1 MTHDIIIRGGQIV
14 DGTGRAAYR
23 GDLAIDGDRISAVGR
38 VDGSARREIDAEGQV
53 VSPGFIDLHTH
64 LDAQVGWDPDCTP
77 VSWHGVTTALMGNCG
92 VTFAPC
98 KPADRPLLAA
108 MMETVE
114 DIPREA
120 ILTGLPWDWEDYG
133 GYLDSIER
141 LRPGINLCG
150 LVGHSAL
157 RFYVMGERAVEEQ
170 ATPEE
175 RARMALIAGQA
186 VDRGAMG
193 CSLNRFAAHKLPD
206 GRAIPGTFADVGECV
221 DIARAMGERGALMQ
235 AVGAE
240 FSLLRAL
247 ADEGNSRVLF
257 SYGVGPDGSL
267 APQRRRDLETLCLG
281 RDVTAVAQVRSSGFV
296 FGLQSAMPIATRADT
311 WRKLKRLDLAQ
322 RLAAL
327 ADPVTFQALVDE
339 ARRDGFPELLGAGIE
354 KVYYMGD
361 AATPDYAAGDERQ
374 LLAMA
379 AAAGEH
385 WAQTFLRLALQTQG
399 RALFTLR
406 MFNPD
411 MAGLAHLISS
421 ANVLPGLGDAGAHV
435 SQVMDAGWASFVL
448 SHWVRERGLYS
459 LEEGVRR
466 MTGAPA
472 AVLGLADRGLLAP
485 GLRADVNVFDPA
497 RVGEHQPQMV
507 HDFPGGAARY
517 VQRANG
523 YRATL
528 VNGRVNLLDGEL
540 TGERAGRVL
549 RHARRAATAGRSA
562 G

>member
-1 MTHDIIIRGGQIV
+1 MQHDIIIRGGQIA

-23 GDLAIDGDRISAVGR
+23 GDVAIDGDRISAVGR
-38 VDGSARREIDAEGQV
+38 VDGSARREIDAEGHT

-120 ILTGLPWDWEDYG
+120 ILGGLPWDWEDYG

-175 RARMALIAGQA
+175 RARMAQIAGAA

-206 GRAIPGTFADVGECV
+206 GRAIPGTFAAVGECV
-221 DIARAMGERGALMQ
+221 DIAREMGQRGALMQ
-235 AVGAE
+235 AVGAD
-240 FSLLRAL
+240 FGLLRAL
-247 ADEGNSRVLF
+247 ADEGGSKVLF
-257 SYGVGPDGSL
+257 SYGVGPDGRL
-267 APQRRRDLETLCLG
+267 APQRRSDLETLCQG
-281 RDVTAVAQVRSSGFV
+281 RDITAVAQVRSSGFV

-311 WRKLKRLDLAQ
+311 WRKLKRLNLAQ
-322 RLAAL
+322 RLAVL
-327 ADPVTFQALVDE
+327 ADPVQFQALVAE

-379 AAAGEH
+379 SAAGEH
-385 WAQTFLRLALQTQG
+385 WAQTFLRLALETGG

-411 MAGLAHLISS
+411 MAALAHLIGS

-448 SHWVRERGLYS
+448 AHWVRAQGLYS

-466 MTGAPA
+466 LTAAPA
-472 AVLGLADRGLLAP
+472 AVLGLRDRGVLAP

-497 RVGEHQPQMV
+497 RVGEQQPRMV

-517 VQRANG
+517 IQRATG

-528 VNGRVNLLDGEL
+528 VNGRVNLCDGEL
-540 TGERAGRVL
+540 TGERAGQVL
-549 RHARRAATAGRSA
+549 RHARAGAPQA
-562 G
+562 GA

>member
-1 MTHDIIIRGGQIV
+1 MTHDIVIRGGLVV
-14 DGTGRAAYR
+14 DGTGRAAFP
-23 GDLAIDGDRISAVGR
+23 GDVAIDGDRISAVGH
-38 VDGSARREIDAEGQV
+38 VDGAGRREIDAGGHA

-120 ILTGLPWDWEDYG
+120 ILGGLPWDWEDYG
-133 GYLDSIER
+133 GYLDSIAR
-141 LRPGINLCG
+141 LQPGINLCG

-170 ATPEE
+170 ATPDE
-175 RARMALIAGQA
+175 RARMAQIAGAA
-186 VDRGAMG
+186 VDAGAMG

-206 GRAIPGTFADVGECV
+206 GRAIPGTFADEGECV
-221 DIARAMGERGALMQ
+221 DIARAVARRGALMQ

-247 ADEGNSRVLF
+247 ADAGGSRVLF
-257 SYGVGPDGSL
+257 SYGVGPDGTL
-267 APQRRRDLETLCLG
+267 AAQRRRDLEALCQG

-296 FGLQSAMPIATRADT
+296 FGLQSAMPIATRADG
-311 WRKLKRLDLAQ
+311 WRQLKRMSLDQ
-322 RLAAL
+322 RLAVL
-327 ADPVTFQALVDE
+327 ADPQRRQALVAE
-339 ARRDGFPELLGAGIE
+339 AQRDGFPQLLGAGIE
-354 KVYYMGD
+354 RVFYMGD
-361 AATPDYAAGDERQ
+361 GATPDYAAGQERQ

-385 WAQTFLRLALQTQG
+385 WAQTFLRLSLETQG

-411 MAGLAHLISS
+411 MEALAHLIGSP
-421 ANVLPGLGDAGAHV
+421 NVLPGLGDAGAHV

-448 SHWVRERGLYS
+448 AHWVRARGLYS

-466 MTGAPA
+466 LTSAPA
-472 AVLGLADRGLLAP
+472 AVLGLADRGRLAV
-485 GLRADVNVFDPA
+485 GQRADINVFDPD
-497 RVGEHQPQMV
+497 RVGEQQPRMV

-517 VQRANG
+517 IQRATG

-528 VNGRVNLLDGEL
+528 VNGRFNLLDGEL

-549 RHARRAATAGRSA
+549 RHRVGA
-562 G
+562 

>member
-1 MTHDIIIRGGQIV
+1 MTHDILIRGGTIV
-14 DGTGRAAYR
+14 DGSGRPAFE
-23 GDLAIDGDRISAVGR
+23 GDLAIDGDRITAVGK
-38 VDGSARREIDAEGQV
+38 VDGGARRVIDATGQV

-64 LDAQVGWDPDCTP
+64 LDAQVGWDAACTP
-77 VSWHGVTTALMGNCG
+77 VAWHGVTTALMGNCG

-98 KPADRPLLAA
+98 KPADRAQLAE
-108 MMETVE
+108 MMESVE
-114 DIPREA
+114 DIPRDA

-133 GYLDSIER
+133 GYLDSIAR
-141 LRPGINLCG
+141 LGPGINLCG

-157 RFYVMGERAVEEQ
+157 RFYVMGARAVEEQ

-175 RARMALIAGQA
+175 RARMAQIAGQA
-186 VDRGAMG
+186 VDAGAMG

-206 GRAIPGTFADVGECV
+206 GRAIPGTFADPGECV
-221 DIARAMGERGALMQ
+221 DIARAVAGRGALMQ

-247 ADEGNSRVLF
+247 ADEGGSRVLF

-267 APQRRRDLETLCLG
+267 APQRRRDLEALCRG
-281 RDVTAVAQVRSSGFV
+281 RAVTALAQVRSSGLV
-296 FGLQSAMPIATRADT
+296 FGLQSQMPIATRSEA
-311 WRKLKRLDLAQ
+311 WRALKPMTLDQ
-322 RLAAL
+322 RLAVL
-327 ADPVTFQALVDE
+327 ADPVRFQALVDG
-339 ARRDGFPELLGAGIE
+339 AKQHGFPTLLGAGVE
-354 KVYYMGD
+354 KVFFMGD
-361 AATPDYAAGDERQ
+361 GATPAYAAGQDMQ

-379 AAAGEH
+379 EAAGEH
-385 WAQTFLRLALQTQG
+385 WAATFLRLSLQTSG

-411 MAGLAHLISS
+411 MAALEHLLGS
-421 ANVLPGLGDAGAHV
+421 ANVMPGLGDAGAHV
-435 SQVMDAGWASFVL
+435 SQVMDAGWCSYVL
-448 SHWVRERGLYS
+448 SHWVRERGLHS

-466 MTGAPA
+466 MTSGSA

-497 RVGEHQPQMV
+497 RIAEHQPRIV
-507 HDFPGGAARY
+507 HDFPGGAPRY
-517 VQRANG
+517 LQGASG

-528 VNGRVNLLDGEL
+528 VNGVVSLLDGEL

-549 RHARRAATAGRSA
+549 RHVKRAAPALT
-562 G
+562 

>member
-1 MTHDIIIRGGQIV
+1 MTHDILIRGGLVV
-14 DGTGRAAYR
+14 DGTGAPAYA
-23 GDLAIDGDRISAVGR
+23 GDVAIDGDRISAVGQ
-38 VDGSARREIDAEGQV
+38 VDGTAHRTIDATGHV

-120 ILTGLPWDWEDYG
+120 ILGGLPWDWEDYG

-170 ATPEE
+170 ATPDE
-175 RARMALIAGQA
+175 RARMAQIAGAA
-186 VDRGAMG
+186 VDAGAMG

-206 GRAIPGTFADVGECV
+206 GRAIPGTFADPGECV
-221 DIARAMGERGALMQ
+221 DIARAVSSRGALMQ

-247 ADEGNSRVLF
+247 VDEGGSRVLF

-267 APQRRRDLETLCLG
+267 APQRRRDLESLCQG

-296 FGLQSAMPIATRADT
+296 FGLQSAMPIATRADG
-311 WRKLKRLDLAQ
+311 WRQLKRMDLAQ
-322 RLAAL
+322 RLAVL
-327 ADPVTFQALVDE
+327 ADPARVRALVDE

-354 KVYYMGD
+354 RVFYMGD
-361 AATPDYAAGDERQ
+361 GATPDYAAGQSHQ

-379 AAAGEH
+379 ASAGEH
-385 WAQTFLRLALQTQG
+385 WAETFLRLSLQTQG

-411 MAGLAHLISS
+411 MAALAHLIDSP
-421 ANVLPGLGDAGAHV
+421 NVLPGLGDAGAHV

-448 SHWVRERGLYS
+448 AHWVRDRGLYS

-466 MTGAPA
+466 LTSGPA
-472 AVLGLADRGLLAP
+472 AVLGLTDRGRLAV
-485 GLRADVNVFDPA
+485 GQRADVNVFDPTQ
-497 RVGEHQPQMV
+497 VGEQHPRMV

-517 VQRANG
+517 IQRANG

-528 VNGRVNLLDGEL
+528 VNGRVNLLDGQL

-549 RHARRAATAGRSA
+549 RHARRG
-562 G
+562 